1 MPHTPERS
9 GSRRQSTCMAQMA
22 VWLRTWTRPSPRLC
36 SVRFPPKPQGSLSW
50 FCPLVRETERDKRQT
65 VRYWYRTPTEPVQLR
80 DSLPLGSGPGALPTL
95 VHAPRRLFLALV
107 RLCLIHHDLGS
118 SIDLFSV
125 YVVDELLLSIC
136 TCEREGRWRW
146 DKRAECLKHLMSEE
160 KGSTGL
166 RVHMGALLGLEFDS
180 GLVPGIG
187 IRFGDSAVTVRTG
200 QEEVRRERQEKLRPL
215 S

>member
-1 MPHTPERS
+1 MV
-9 GSRRQSTCMAQMA
+9 QMA

-36 SVRFPPKPQGSLSW
+36 SVRFPPKPQGSLRSV
-50 FCPLVRETERDKRQT
+50 LGRDRDKRQT

-107 RLCLIHHDLGS
+107 RLCFIHHDLGS

-136 TCEREGRWRW
+136 TCE
-146 DKRAECLKHLMSEE
+146 
-160 KGSTGL
+160 
-166 RVHMGALLGLEFDS
+166 
-180 GLVPGIG
+180 
-187 IRFGDSAVTVRTG
+187 
-200 QEEVRRERQEKLRPL
+200 
-215 S
+215 

>member
-1 MPHTPERS
+1 MHGSDGGMVTYLDEAISKAVQCEISPKASGFSLLVLSSWRERD
-9 GSRRQSTCMAQMA
+9 
-22 VWLRTWTRPSPRLC
+22 
-36 SVRFPPKPQGSLSW
+36 
-50 FCPLVRETERDKRQT
+50 RDKRQT

-95 VHAPRRLFLALV
+95 VHAPRRLLALV

-118 SIDLFSV
+118 SINLFSV

-146 DKRAECLKHLMSEE
+146 DKRAECLKHLVNEE

-200 QEEVRRERQEKLRPL
+200 QDEARRDKKR
-215 S
+215 